1 MALLV
6 FGTDKIPEIARGLA
20 HAMKTVRNAS
30 NEIKREIARAAESDE
45 TTKDLKETA
54 EEVKTSLSEIA
65 DSVKRGV

>member
-45 TTKDLKETA
+45 TTKDLKETV
-54 EEVKTSLSEIA
+54 EEVKTSLSEVA
-65 DSVKRGV
+65 ESVKRGA